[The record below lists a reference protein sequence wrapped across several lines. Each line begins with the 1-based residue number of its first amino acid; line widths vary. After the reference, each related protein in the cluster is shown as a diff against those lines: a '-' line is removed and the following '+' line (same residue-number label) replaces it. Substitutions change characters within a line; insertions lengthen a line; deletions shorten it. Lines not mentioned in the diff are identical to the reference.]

1 MRPSAFYIM
10 RTILEKEFRQ
20 IFRNPTIL
28 RMIIVMPIFQLILIP
43 LAADYEIKNINITR
57 DNIGDFYK
65 PIEWLIGKVNE

>member
-43 LAADYEIKNINITR
+43 LAADYEIKNINITIVDQDHSSYSR
-57 DNIGDFYK
+57 QLLHK
-65 PIEWLIGKVNE
+65 P